1 MSGRILSSVFTINKK
16 TTLLE
21 TFSLYS
27 NNERKKK
34 PEINRSIDHYKS
46 YFSLSL
52 SPVLSRPS
60 WEGKMIGRQNEERR
74 RRRQEAVNSS
84 TFNILYKFITRNKIS
99 SARDEKEKWRFA
111 EMKRGGRETL
121 DFVAQS
127 KCNWYHQDSG
137 TSTCP
142 VAVQLDWKK

>member
-111 EMKRGGRETL
+111 EMKRGGGGKHLILLHNRNAIGTIKTQVL
-121 DFVAQS
+121 QHAQWRF
-127 KCNWYHQDSG
+127 N
-137 TSTCP
+137 
-142 VAVQLDWKK
+142 